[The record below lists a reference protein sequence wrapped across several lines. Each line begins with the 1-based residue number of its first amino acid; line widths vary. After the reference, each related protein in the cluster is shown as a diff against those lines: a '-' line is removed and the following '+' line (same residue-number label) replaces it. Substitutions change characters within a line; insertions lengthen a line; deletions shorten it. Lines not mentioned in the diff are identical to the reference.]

1 MSTAPEP
8 AADQAARADVAHL
21 RCLLC
26 YPEWIEGGTYAVCG
40 VLFEI
45 ERIAPPDKTRCF
57 VCVDM
62 DQPHFVGHALRGEI
76 PLDDA

>member
-1 MSTAPEP
+1 MSTAPAP
-8 AADQAARADVAHL
+8 SAVDRSTRPDIAHL

-40 VLFEI
+40 VLFE
-45 ERIAPPDKTRCF
+45 ADGPHMPDKERCV

-62 DQPHFVGHALRGEI
+62 DQPHFVGHFLRGEI
-76 PLDDA
+76 PEP